1 MTTAYRVDISG
12 DDIGCEPPPF
22 EYQLE
27 GPYTRQLLLSVFVV
41 IVLAALT
48 VTVGMSLVTAS
59 A

>member
-1 MTTAYRVDISG
+1 MTTAYQVDVSG
-12 DDIGCEPPPF
+12 DDVGCEPPPF
-22 EYQLE
+22 TYQLE

-48 VTVGMSLVTAS
+48 VTVGMSLATVS